1 MVHLFGL
8 PRVLQ
13 RKFQEV
19 GTKFTL
25 ERLLNDFFFFFFATA
40 QTTLAPNEKGIK
52 HLGLEGH

>member
-25 ERLLNDFFFFFFATA
+25 ERLLNDFFFFFATA